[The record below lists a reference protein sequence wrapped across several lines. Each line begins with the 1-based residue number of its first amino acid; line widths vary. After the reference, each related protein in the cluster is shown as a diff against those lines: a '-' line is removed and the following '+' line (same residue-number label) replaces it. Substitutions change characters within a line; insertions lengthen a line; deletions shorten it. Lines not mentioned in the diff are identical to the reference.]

1 MLRIATAFVCALFLA
16 FNLLVGN
23 AWATGDFSQTC
34 RNINLEG
41 SLLTAECEQVD
52 GYTYVPTAIDLNDYI
67 GNING
72 TLEWGDHLFTLTCYD
87 TKVNGNLLT
96 GKCKKRDGY
105 RLDSTSIN
113 LDEYIANIDGELTF
127 DY

>member
-72 TLEWGDHLFTLTCYD
+72 TLEWGDHLFSLTCYG
-87 TKVNGNLLT
+87 TTVEGNRLT
-96 GKCKKRDGY
+96 GECEKRDRY
-105 RLDSTSIN
+105 TLDNTSIN
-113 LDEYIANIDGELTF
+113 LDEHIANIDGELTF
-127 DY
+127 YY